1 MPSLIQKAKYT
12 AALSWRHDLI
22 SDTGKGIPKDKLKF
36 IFKPFTRVVDSKS
49 TVPGFGMGLAIVA
62 GIIRLLKGTIH
73 ISSEVNVGTTVTV
86 REGAN
91 KRGNSSRLTQ
101 SFHFFMFEPIFS
113 PVNALNQPI

>member
-1 MPSLIQKAKYT
+1 NVDYFIEKGKVLNIV
-12 AALSWRHDLI
+12 I

-73 ISSEVNVGTTVTV
+73 IDLPPRLDTTL
-86 REGAN
+86 
-91 KRGNSSRLTQ
+91 S
-101 SFHFFMFEPIFS
+101 
-113 PVNALNQPI
+113 